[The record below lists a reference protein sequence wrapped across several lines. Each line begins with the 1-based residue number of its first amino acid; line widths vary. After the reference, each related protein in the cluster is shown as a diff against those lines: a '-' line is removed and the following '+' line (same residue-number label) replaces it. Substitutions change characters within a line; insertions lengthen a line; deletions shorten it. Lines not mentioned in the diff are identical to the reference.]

1 MEGQSGSSL
10 EKKEGERRTDVGKVE
25 RDEILLDPV
34 AVLRNLCFVPIVI
47 GRYGQIPSREGTN

>member
-10 EKKEGERRTDVGKVE
+10 EKKEGGRRTDVGKVE

-47 GRYGQIPSREGTN
+47 EHYRQIPSREGAN